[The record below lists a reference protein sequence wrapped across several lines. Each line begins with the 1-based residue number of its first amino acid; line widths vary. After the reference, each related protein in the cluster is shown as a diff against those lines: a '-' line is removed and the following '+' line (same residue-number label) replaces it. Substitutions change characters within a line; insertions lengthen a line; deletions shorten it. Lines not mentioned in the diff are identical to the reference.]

1 RPARRA
7 GAGRQRRDE
16 ARGRARARGLR
27 GPGRAQRGI
36 HHPERVQQACG
47 AGRRRGRGARGP
59 RDRHGPSSA
68 PPESLRGPVTAPR
81 WSVVIPAFNEAR
93 RLPPYLDEVV
103 AHLDGRGEPYEV
115 IVVDDGST
123 DGTPDLVVARRHP
136 AVRVLRLPRNSG
148 KGMAVRAGM
157 LAARGAYRLFTD
169 ADGATPIGEV
179 KRLEPVL
186 LAGADVVIGSRVLV
200 DASVSVT
207 ALPHRVAAGRVFN
220 WFVARLGLRAVADS
234 QCGFKAFT
242 AAAAER
248 LFGGL
253 RTRGF
258 GFDVELLL
266 AAQAAGCRIVEVS
279 GNWAD
284 QPGSKVGGLRH
295 GPGTVRQSVKAELP
309 SG

>member
-1 RPARRA
+1 M
-7 GAGRQRRDE
+7 
-16 ARGRARARGLR
+16 
-27 GPGRAQRGI
+27 
-36 HHPERVQQACG
+36 
-47 AGRRRGRGARGP
+47 
-59 RDRHGPSSA
+59 
-68 PPESLRGPVTAPR
+68 TATR

-93 RLPPYLDEVV
+93 RLPPYLDDVV
-103 AHLDGRGEPYEV
+103 AFFEGRGEPYEV

-123 DGTPDLVVARRHP
+123 DDTHAVVE
-136 AVRVLRLPRNSG
+136 VRVRDVGSVRLLRLPRNSG

-258 GFDVELLL
+258 GFDR
-266 AAQAAGCRIVEVS
+266 AGGR
-279 GNWAD
+279 A
-284 QPGSKVGGLRH
+284 
-295 GPGTVRQSVKAELP
+295 
-309 SG
+309 